1 MIEVQN
7 LQYQIGKQAI
17 LNDISVQFQPGLCHL
32 IVGPNG
38 SGKSTFIKILS
49 AEIEAYQGN
58 ILYEGKDVKKITK
71 QNLSQYRAVLSQHT
85 ELSFPMRVDEV
96 VMLGRHP
103 HFEISPSKKD
113 NQIVQDALDLLSLQN
128 LAGRNYQT
136 LSGGEKQRV
145 QYARVLTQIWETPQQ
160 GLRYLFLDEPLNNLD
175 VYYQQ
180 QFLSIAQSFMNDAT
194 ILIGVVH
201 DINIA
206 IRFAQQ
212 LYFFV
217 NGKIVAQGVPEN
229 IVQPALLKKVFD
241 IDTNIMNHPQ
251 TGKPIIIF

>member
-1 MIEVQN
+1 MLAVQN
-7 LQYQIGKQAI
+7 LQYQIGKQVI
-17 LNDISVQFQPGLCHL
+17 LDDISVQFHPGLCHL

-49 AEIEAYQGN
+49 AEVESYHGK
-58 ILYEGKDVKKITK
+58 ILYAGQDVKNSTK

-85 ELSFPMRVDEV
+85 ELSFPMRVEEV
-96 VMLGRHP
+96 VMLGRNP

-145 QYARVLTQIWETPQQ
+145 QFARVLTQIWETPQE
-160 GLRYLFLDEPLNNLD
+160 GFRYLFLDEPLNNLD

-180 QFLSIAQSFMNDAT
+180 QFLSIAQSFINDAT

-201 DINIA
+201 DMNIA
-206 IRFAQQ
+206 IRYAQQ
-212 LYFFV
+212 LYCFL
-217 NGKIVAQGVPEN
+217 NGKIVAQGLPET
-229 IVQPALLKKVFD
+229 IVEPALLKQVFNL
-241 IDTNIMNHPQ
+241 DTSIVNHPQ